1 MPPVQTSRD
10 SQSLAVDNYE
20 VVILTCAILSLL
32 SFVLMFILVVF
43 LLWRSI
49 TSRLGIYRIVLHR
62 TTTPDL
68 RSPRAR
74 NVRKG
79 TLSPTVSALVLQSI
93 LVASHQLRFG
103 IVPNN
108 PWPSSAA
115 RCPKFIPSHGF
126 KPEPPSRRRGQLRVA
141 ASPPG
146 DDGSCIIQTNWF
158 HPTIL
163 CGLRKRLSFGLF
175 PSLRQQGS
183 SLTVRKS
190 EESRRH
196 APDVVVVEPTEA
208 TGESGVGVLALD
220 TAGVLGTFLPTEDET
235 CTLQIPLITLSL
247 PSSESLVEDSSPS
260 VSLDEGFLCPDGTFR
275 SSSRL
280 ARVADPTYYISD
292 ATRLALVSRLRHRQ
306 KRAVAF
312 PSPEVL
318 SGPSVVRWPRWL

>member
-1 MPPVQTSRD
+1 M
-10 SQSLAVDNYE
+10 
-20 VVILTCAILSLL
+20 TCAILSLL

-93 LVASHQLRFG
+93 LVASHHLRFG

-115 RCPKFIPSHGF
+115 RCPRFIPSHGS
-126 KPEPPSRRRGQLRVA
+126 KPEPPSRRRGQLRIA

-146 DDGSCIIQTNWF
+146 DDGSYIIQTNWF

-208 TGESGVGVLALD
+208 TGESGVDVLALD
-220 TAGVLGTFLPTEDET
+220 TASVPGTFLPTEDET

-306 KRAVAF
+306 KRAVPF
-312 PSPEVL
+312 PSPDVL
-318 SGPSVVRWPRWL
+318 SSPSVVRWPRWL

>member
-1 MPPVQTSRD
+1 
-10 SQSLAVDNYE
+10 
-20 VVILTCAILSLL
+20 
-32 SFVLMFILVVF
+32 MFILVVF
-43 LLWRSI
+43 LPWRSI

-62 TTTPDL
+62 TTTSDL

-74 NVRKG
+74 NVRKE

-115 RCPKFIPSHGF
+115 RCPKFIPSHGS
-126 KPEPPSRRRGQLRVA
+126 KPEPPSRRRGQLRIA

-208 TGESGVGVLALD
+208 TGESGVDVLALD
-220 TAGVLGTFLPTEDET
+220 TAGVPGTFLPTEDET

-247 PSSESLVEDSSPS
+247 PSSESLVEDPSPP

-275 SSSRL
+275 SSGRL

-306 KRAVAF
+306 KRAVPF
-312 PSPEVL
+312 PSPDVL
-318 SGPSVVRWPRWL
+318 SSPSVVRWPRWL